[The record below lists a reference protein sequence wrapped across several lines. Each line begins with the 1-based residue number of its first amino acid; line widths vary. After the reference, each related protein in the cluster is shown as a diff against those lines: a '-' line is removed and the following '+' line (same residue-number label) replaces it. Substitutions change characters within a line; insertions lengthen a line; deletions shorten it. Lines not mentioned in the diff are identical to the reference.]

1 MEIQMIIYFQ
11 ISQQDSRSTLKV
23 VADDAMNRRV
33 AIIGLMS
40 RKKMR
45 MLVKGKNVI
54 CIVI

>member
-23 VADDAMNRRV
+23 VADDAMNRKV

>member
-11 ISQQDSRSTLKV
+11 ISQQDSRSTSKV
-23 VADDAMNRRV
+23 VADDAMNRKV

-54 CIVI
+54 CIVV

>member
-11 ISQQDSRSTLKV
+11 ISQQDFRSTSKV
-23 VADDAMNRRV
+23 VADDAMNRKV